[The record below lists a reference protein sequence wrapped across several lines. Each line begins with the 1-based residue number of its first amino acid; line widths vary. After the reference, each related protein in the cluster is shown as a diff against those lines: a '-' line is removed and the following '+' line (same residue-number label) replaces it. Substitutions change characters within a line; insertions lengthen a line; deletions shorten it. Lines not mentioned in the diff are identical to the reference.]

1 METKELEKEFL
12 TMIEAQK
19 RTIYKVCYIYAN
31 DQDDLNDLYQETVLN
46 LWKSFPRYRGDSKL
60 ATWVYRIA
68 MNTCITFLRRSNARP
83 QTVPMTAN
91 VASMAAEDNETAGQL
106 RELYRLINQLGKL
119 ERALILLWLE
129 ERSYEEIA
137 DILGITKTN
146 VAVKL
151 TYDGIMG
158 QNIYNFVVN
167 MLIICV
173 VFPYVYLNTPIQTT
187 SFAIVEG
194 VMVIGLIP
202 LVWKLSLL
210 SKFDLGGKSS
220 SELSRLVLTYKK
232 ICHQEK
238 VWMIGAVCLA
248 LIAFYILE
256 LGFNTKAGY
265 EYSTRLL
272 LPLGLSLLTFGLGL
286 VGR

>member
-1 METKELEKEFL
+1 MTAL
-12 TMIEAQK
+12 
-19 RTIYKVCYIYAN
+19 V
-31 DQDDLNDLYQETVLN
+31 
-46 LWKSFPRYRGDSKL
+46 
-60 ATWVYRIA
+60 IA
-68 MNTCITFLRRSNARP
+68 MFWAM
-83 QTVPMTAN
+83 TVQAQESQDSIESVN
-91 VASMAAEDNETAGQL
+91 KLVALQE
-106 RELYRLINQLGKL
+106 
-119 ERALILLWLE
+119 
-129 ERSYEEIA
+129 
-137 DILGITKTN
+137 
-146 VAVKL
+146 VV
-151 TYDGIMG
+151 
-158 QNIYNFVVN
+158 VVN

-173 VFPYVYLNTPIQTT
+173 VFPYVYMNTPIQAT

-220 SELSRLVLTYKK
+220 RELSRLVLTYKK
-232 ICHQEK
+232 VCHQEK
-238 VWMIGAVCLA
+238 VWLIGAVCLA

-286 VGR
+286 VFAKWQLRRHAQQLGEIERGLEELREFEK